1 MDSHTLEGLTLRLE
15 AAERGLRG
23 ARRAMWTGSIL
34 VVLAMGGAAWWVVNN
49 MPTSTGQETV
59 EAQHF
64 VVRDAQ
70 GNARGVLESLP
81 NGGTQLVIFRD
92 PLPGDGWRGR
102 TGPGPFSFGIRTLT
116 ASSQLML
123 WDRNGGNLQVMP
135 GTVAMASNEKP
146 MVVLESGGG
155 NAKLWLADST
165 GGMQALNAGLLA
177 DAAAKR
183 GAKPGAAPKHRRRH

>member
-1 MDSHTLEGLTLRLE
+1 MDDHTLEGLTLRLE

-23 ARRAMWTGSIL
+23 ARRAMWMGSLL
-34 VVLAMGGAAWWVVNN
+34 VAAAIGGGAWWLAAHL
-49 MPTSTGQETV
+49 PASGTQETV

-70 GNARGVLESLP
+70 GNARGVLESLA

-92 PLPGDGWRGR
+92 PLPGDGWRER

-135 GTVAMASNEKP
+135 GSVAMASNEKP
-146 MVVLESGGG
+146 IVVLESGGG

-165 GGMQALNAGLLA
+165 GGMQALNAGLIA
-177 DAAAKR
+177 DAAAKP
-183 GAKPGAAPKHRRRH
+183 GAKPSASPKHRRRH